1 MIVWR
6 GPNRIAHWA
15 SFLVF
20 FAAFGLWTLLA
31 SEVSKDPAWPATA
44 LGIVALLVVV
54 VFALAWAGR
63 GAVKSE
69 GSSLFPAFDGVP
81 SWVGLAL
88 ALIGLGC
95 VAAGAYSYYV
105 HDREFWIA
113 VQFYVVG
120 FGAMALSQALP
131 RFRRPFAR
139 D

>member
-1 MIVWR
+1 M
-6 GPNRIAHWA
+6 
-15 SFLVF
+15 
-20 FAAFGLWTLLA
+20 
-31 SEVSKDPAWPATA
+31 
-44 LGIVALLVVV
+44 ALLVVV
-54 VFALAWAGR
+54 VFALAWARR

-88 ALIGLGC
+88 ALIGLGS

-105 HDREFWIA
+105 HDREFWTV
-113 VQFYVVG
+113 VQFFVVG
-120 FGAMALSQALP
+120 FGAMALSQVLP